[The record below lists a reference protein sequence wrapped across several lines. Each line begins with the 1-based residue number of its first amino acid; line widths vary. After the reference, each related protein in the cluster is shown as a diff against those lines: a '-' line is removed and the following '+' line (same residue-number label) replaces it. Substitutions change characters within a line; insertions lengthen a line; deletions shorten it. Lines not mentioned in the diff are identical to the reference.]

1 MLFGAHKKRNVLSL
15 DKKKIKR
22 KRKKMFATWYNQ
34 GESALAIFPYSA
46 KSAFHAKNFKFFFPV
61 LFCFASFYQFKL
73 NSEYIVYQS
82 SFDQQLA
89 HLR

>member
-46 KSAFHAKNFKFFFPV
+46 KSAFHAKNFKFFFF
-61 LFCFASFYQFKL
+61 LFYFALLLF
-73 NSEYIVYQS
+73 IS
-82 SFDQQLA
+82 SN
-89 HLR
+89 